1 MKNVVFLPLLVVL
14 IMSCTTTASQKY
26 RTASDTTQLNVD
38 RLEVINN
45 IAELTSKL
53 TIAKNNLQI
62 YLKKANDASEKA
74 RTSAIQ
80 SSIQSTEATNGNLS
94 DAKSAKK
101 KADRAY
107 EDAQDSKSANN
118 KLKNQDKKIAEY
130 NHDLEEKQKKLQELD
145 RILATIRD
153 IKQQ

>member
-1 MKNVVFLPLLVVL
+1 MKNVVFLALLVVL

-26 RTASDTTQLNVD
+26 RTASDTAQLNVD
-38 RLEVINN
+38 RLKVINN

-53 TIAKNNLQI
+53 TIAKNNLQS

-80 SSIQSTEATNGNLS
+80 SSIQSTEATNGNLN

-130 NHDLEEKQKKLQELD
+130 NHDMEEKQKKLQELD